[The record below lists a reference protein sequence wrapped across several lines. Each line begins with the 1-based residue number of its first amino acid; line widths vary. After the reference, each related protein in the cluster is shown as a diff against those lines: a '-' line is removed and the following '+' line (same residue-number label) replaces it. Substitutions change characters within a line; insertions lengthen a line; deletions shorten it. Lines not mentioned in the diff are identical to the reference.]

1 MNSRGSGWVFLLG
14 AALGLLGCGG
24 TKVLTVTFP
33 KSDGNSEYWVCDRDA
48 THCRGRLEGD
58 VDDLDYKPGMDSLS
72 PPIECPH
79 GAARMDVVI
88 KGNRV
93 LRIGYE
99 CAQPSAPTS
108 LPGEGG
114 CTEGEGP
121 TGLPTSEADAPTGLP
136 EESAEAPTSE
146 EGGAPSS
153 DAAAGTA
160 PVPATSG
167 SSGAAASPG
176 SATSP
181 GAPAKPA
188 GAAKS
193 PASGGAK

>member
-1 MNSRGSGWVFLLG
+1 MNSRGSGWVFLMG
-14 AALGLLGCGG
+14 TALGLLGCGG

-48 THCRGRLEGD
+48 THCRGRVAGD

-99 CAQPSAPTS
+99 CAQPPVPTS
-108 LPGEGG
+108 LPGHES
-114 CTEGEGP
+114 CSEEDGP
-121 TGLPTSEADAPTGLP
+121 TGLPEGDTDGPTGLP
-136 EESAEAPTSE
+136 EEPVQGATLE
-146 EGGAPSS
+146 EGGAPST
-153 DAAAGTA
+153 DAA
-160 PVPATSG
+160 P
-167 SSGAAASPG
+167 AASPAA
-176 SATSP
+176 SASP
-181 GAPAKPA
+181 AVPAKPA
-188 GAAKS
+188 APAS
-193 PASGGAK
+193 PAGPAKPPSAPKSSASGEAE